1 MTQAPTS
8 DEPRFASQE
17 AAGNALASG
26 LLESMGIEIPAV
38 PDTEPNIPDEEPAP
52 VPSPVAEET
61 PAEPQAQAPVES
73 VDEWVER
80 LRANPRSIS
89 AVPGNLRIAVMESL
103 VESDRAARE
112 KFEQE
117 RKDIELRAVRIAAER
132 GVEQGRQEVLAQQ
145 RYAQIDAMA
154 QSDPGSFTKWAS
166 ENPQGAQWY
175 YQWRAQGGVKALV
188 EQEPVNRALI
198 ASAQTLLGALQSNP
212 ELHTSAVQQA
222 QRENLPTSAEG
233 LQRLAIIVAEHLARG
248 APAAGAASPSAAPKP
263 MLKDVPR
270 PEGVSGAGSAPVPR
284 EPQLSND
291 ISTLIAD
298 GLTPTLKRARREGN
312 RTPEE

>member
-1 MTQAPTS
+1 MSQAPTS
-8 DEPRFASQE
+8 TELRFASQE
-17 AAGNALASG
+17 AAGDALASG
-26 LLESMGIEIPAV
+26 LLESMGVEIPAT
-38 PDTEPNIPDEEPAP
+38 PDVAPPEPNAEPEV
-52 VPSPVAEET
+52 VPESVADK
-61 PAEPQAQAPVES
+61 PSAEPQVQQPVES
-73 VDEWVER
+73 VDEWVAR
-80 LRANPRSIS
+80 LRQNPKSIS
-89 AVPGNLRIAVMESL
+89 AVPGNLRIEVMESL
-103 VESDRAARE
+103 LDSERVSRE

-132 GVEQGRQEVLAQQ
+132 GVEQGRQEVLSQQ

-212 ELHTSAVQQA
+212 ELHTSAVAQA

-248 APAAGAASPSAAPKP
+248 APTAAAPSPPATPKP
-263 MLKDVPR
+263 TLKDVPR

-291 ISTLIAD
+291 ISTLLAD
-298 GLTPTLKRARREGN
+298 GLSSTLKRAKREGN